1 MTFKIKRGCYLKL
14 LTPEAMKLLK
24 STKTKI
30 IKNKNSEN
38 VPYLEITEVI
48 LLHCNVAIHCNVVNI
63 RHQQNSRVFYIFLP
77 NKSFGQLF
85 DISPENRIFLKTF
98 DKEFLYIEVGSRD
111 QNSNPLKI
119 EEKLNITL
127 VINPNLVGEEV
138 ILPPFGFPL
147 TTQKW
152 EKL

>member
-14 LTPEAMKLLK
+14 LTPETMKLLK

-48 LLHCNVAIHCNVVNI
+48 LLHCNVAIHFNVVNI

-119 EEKLNITL
+119 EEKVNITL